1 LQQEFQELKM
11 AEAPSLGD
19 FFAKKT
25 KKKIKGS
32 NLNKATDTPAEE
44 PKKAT
49 KSKGGDDEGWQEEEV
64 VQQTMKVEAAG
75 KLVREEEKAED
86 QQDSAAPAW
95 GHLKIK
101 DNKDLNDRKFPSL
114 AKSVQSSAINL
125 EDTSGKV
132 NISTSKNMFANLE
145 NDDPDEDEGPKR
157 PKEIKPAMVT
167 KKKGERA
174 QDAIQREVGKYKEKK
189 DTKAGDNEDD
199 EDEEAEEKEK
209 EVKPKKV
216 AKAKVAEAS
225 KSEEPEAEE
234 QAEDVKIVPD
244 LAAAKAKY
252 AHRKKLPVVELP
264 REELEEEKENK
275 PVQQPKG
282 GKKKKFANI
291 EEETDKKLQYA
302 DWDEVLSKKSPP
314 LLLAT
319 G

>member
-1 LQQEFQELKM
+1 M
-11 AEAPSLGD
+11 AN
-19 FFAKKT
+19 T
-25 KKKIKGS
+25 R
-32 NLNKATDTPAEE
+32 T
-44 PKKAT
+44 
-49 KSKGGDDEGWQEEEV
+49 
-64 VQQTMKVEAAG
+64 
-75 KLVREEEKAED
+75 
-86 QQDSAAPAW
+86 
-95 GHLKIK
+95 
-101 DNKDLNDRKFPSL
+101 
-114 AKSVQSSAINL
+114 
-125 EDTSGKV
+125 
-132 NISTSKNMFANLE
+132 
-145 NDDPDEDEGPKR
+145 
-157 PKEIKPAMVT
+157 
-167 KKKGERA
+167 
-174 QDAIQREVGKYKEKK
+174 KK

-302 DWDEVLSKKSPP
+302 DWD
-314 LLLAT
+314 
-319 G
+319 